1 MHKVACPLNISIKQN
16 AAYNSTL
23 IQDTHGD
30 DGLLYAWF
38 LSMHTRVDIIL
49 CCQKSENE
57 LMLVVNSIYDTL
69 RQLERIAN
77 YYDPSSELSQ
87 VNQRASTAPVMIS
100 QSLYRMISL
109 CTEYHKKTLGCFD
122 VTIHSDNY
130 NQDTIHSIHLY
141 PEAQSVFFQQ
151 AGTTINLSG
160 FLKGYALDKI
170 REILKVHIIANALIN
185 MGNSSVLALGNHP
198 VGTGWKVS
206 FDDQASTTKNHKTQS
221 ILLNNECLT
230 TSGNNSDDR
239 KHIISPSS
247 GKPLEGVRQVT
258 VVTDDGTTGEIL
270 STSLFVANQ
279 KQRELIMSEFLPKRV
294 IDLELCQMV

>member
-1 MHKVACPLNISIKQN
+1 MQH
-16 AAYNSTL
+16 T
-23 IQDTHGD
+23 IQHLYKTHGD

-270 STSLFVANQ
+270 STSLFVANPI
-279 KQRELIMSEFLPKRV
+279 LSSAIVDCDFPTLPYYR
-294 IDLELCQMV
+294 

>member
-1 MHKVACPLNISIKQN
+1 MQH
-16 AAYNSTL
+16 T
-23 IQDTHGD
+23 IQHLYKTHGD

-87 VNQRASTAPVMIS
+87 VNQRASTAPVM
-100 QSLYRMISL
+100 MISL

>member
-1 MHKVACPLNISIKQN
+1 MQH
-16 AAYNSTL
+16 T
-23 IQDTHGD
+23 IQHLYKTHGD

-279 KQRELIMSEFLPKRV
+279 KSRIRLPALPPRNRR
-294 IDLELCQMV
+294 

>member
-1 MHKVACPLNISIKQN
+1 MQH
-16 AAYNSTL
+16 T
-23 IQDTHGD
+23 IQHLYKTHGD

-87 VNQRASTAPVMIS
+87 VKQRASTAPVMIS
-100 QSLYRMISL
+100 QSL

>member
-1 MHKVACPLNISIKQN
+1 MQH
-16 AAYNSTL
+16 T
-23 IQDTHGD
+23 IQHLYKTHGD

-294 IDLELCQMV
+294 IDLELC

>member
-1 MHKVACPLNISIKQN
+1 MQH
-16 AAYNSTL
+16 T
-23 IQDTHGD
+23 IQHLYKTHGD

-230 TSGNNSDDR
+230 TSGNDSDDR

-247 GKPLEGVRQVT
+247 GKPLEGVRQVA

-294 IDLELCQMV
+294 IDL

>member
-1 MHKVACPLNISIKQN
+1 MQH
-16 AAYNSTL
+16 T
-23 IQDTHGD
+23 IQHLYKTHGD

-270 STSLFVANQ
+270 STSLLRSKSKTARVNNERVSPQ
-279 KQRELIMSEFLPKRV
+279 KSY
-294 IDLELCQMV
+294 

>member
-1 MHKVACPLNISIKQN
+1 
-16 AAYNSTL
+16 
-23 IQDTHGD
+23 
-30 DGLLYAWF
+30 
-38 LSMHTRVDIIL
+38 
-49 CCQKSENE
+49 
-57 LMLVVNSIYDTL
+57 
-69 RQLERIAN
+69 
-77 YYDPSSELSQ
+77 
-87 VNQRASTAPVMIS
+87 
-100 QSLYRMISL
+100 
-109 CTEYHKKTLGCFD
+109 
-122 VTIHSDNY
+122 
-130 NQDTIHSIHLY
+130 
-141 PEAQSVFFQQ
+141 
-151 AGTTINLSG
+151 
-160 FLKGYALDKI
+160 
-170 REILKVHIIANALIN
+170 

-206 FDDQASTTKNHKTQS
+206 FDDRASTTKNHKTQS

>member
-1 MHKVACPLNISIKQN
+1 MQH
-16 AAYNSTL
+16 T
-23 IQDTHGD
+23 IQHLYKAHGD
-30 DGLLYAWF
+30 DSLLYAWF

-77 YYDPSSELSQ
+77 YYNPSSELSQ

-170 REILKVHIIANALIN
+170 REILKVHIIENALIN

-198 VGTGWKVS
+198 AGTGWKVS
-206 FDDQASTTKNHKTQS
+206 FGDQASTTKNYKTQS

-294 IDLELCQMV
+294 IDLELYQMV

>member
-1 MHKVACPLNISIKQN
+1 MQH
-16 AAYNSTL
+16 T
-23 IQDTHGD
+23 IQHLYKTHGD

-170 REILKVHIIANALIN
+170 REILKVHIIENALIN

-206 FDDQASTTKNHKTQS
+206 FDDQASTTKNYKTQS

-279 KQRELIMSEFLPKRV
+279 KQRELITSFSPK
-294 IDLELCQMV
+294 ELLIWNCARWFR

>member
-1 MHKVACPLNISIKQN
+1 MQH
-16 AAYNSTL
+16 T
-23 IQDTHGD
+23 IQHLYKTHGD

-279 KQRELIMSEFLPKRV
+279 KQRELIMSEFLPKSY
-294 IDLELCQMV
+294 

>member
-1 MHKVACPLNISIKQN
+1 MQH
-16 AAYNSTL
+16 T
-23 IQDTHGD
+23 IQHLYKTHGD

-270 STSLFVANQ
+270 STVRSKSKTARVNNERVSPQ
-279 KQRELIMSEFLPKRV
+279 KSY
-294 IDLELCQMV
+294 

>member
-1 MHKVACPLNISIKQN
+1 MQH
-16 AAYNSTL
+16 T
-23 IQDTHGD
+23 IQHLYKAHGD
-30 DGLLYAWF
+30 DSLLYAWF

-170 REILKVHIIANALIN
+170 REILKVHIIENALIN

-206 FDDQASTTKNHKTQS
+206 FGDQASTTKNYKTQS

-279 KQRELIMSEFLPKRV
+279 NSAS
-294 IDLELCQMV
+294 

>member
-1 MHKVACPLNISIKQN
+1 MQH
-16 AAYNSTL
+16 T
-23 IQDTHGD
+23 IQHLYKTHGD

-77 YYDPSSELSQ
+77 YYDPSSELS
-87 VNQRASTAPVMIS
+87 QRASTAPVMIS

>member
-1 MHKVACPLNISIKQN
+1 MQH
-16 AAYNSTL
+16 T
-23 IQDTHGD
+23 IQHLYKTHGD

-69 RQLERIAN
+69 RQLEIIAN

>member
-1 MHKVACPLNISIKQN
+1 MQH
-16 AAYNSTL
+16 T
-23 IQDTHGD
+23 IQHLYKTHGD

-151 AGTTINLSG
+151 AGTSG

>member
-1 MHKVACPLNISIKQN
+1 MQH
-16 AAYNSTL
+16 T
-23 IQDTHGD
+23 IQHLYKTHGD

-258 VVTDDGTTGEIL
+258 VVTDDGEIL

>member
-1 MHKVACPLNISIKQN
+1 MQH
-16 AAYNSTL
+16 T
-23 IQDTHGD
+23 IQHLYKTHGD

-294 IDLELCQMV
+294 IDLELCQMF

>member
-1 MHKVACPLNISIKQN
+1 MQH
-16 AAYNSTL
+16 T
-23 IQDTHGD
+23 IQHLYKTHGD

-294 IDLELCQMV
+294 IDLEL